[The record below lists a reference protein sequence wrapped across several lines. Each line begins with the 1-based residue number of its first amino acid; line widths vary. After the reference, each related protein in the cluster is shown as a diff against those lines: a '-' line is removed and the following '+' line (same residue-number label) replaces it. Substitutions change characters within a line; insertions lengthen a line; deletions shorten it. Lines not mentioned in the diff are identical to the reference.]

1 MIDVS
6 IIIVNWNARD
16 LLSECLAHLHPAIDE
31 LSAEVFVVDNASQDG
46 SAAMVKEE
54 FSWVRLIENAE
65 NIGFARA
72 NNQAIKLSA
81 GQYILLLNNDAF
93 VRPDTVVQMLSF
105 MQAHPE
111 AGMSGC
117 KLFFP
122 DGALQYSCSSF
133 PTLFTEL
140 CGALYLD
147 RLFPRSRLF
156 GKYLMTYWGHN
167 DVREVDA
174 VLGAC
179 MLVRRRAIDQVGLMD
194 EKFFMYSEEVDW
206 CYRFKKAG
214 WKVYYVPHA
223 QAIHI
228 WGGSSKQV
236 EVGMFVQMYRSR
248 VAFFQKHY
256 GRLSA
261 LLMKS
266 LLALACV
273 IRLAVGPMTYLAA
286 GSTRERIK
294 QKHRCYWSLFK
305 ALPAL

>member
-1 MIDVS
+1 
-6 IIIVNWNARD
+6 
-16 LLSECLAHLHPAIDE
+16 
-31 LSAEVFVVDNASQDG
+31 
-46 SAAMVKEE
+46 
-54 FSWVRLIENAE
+54 
-65 NIGFARA
+65 
-72 NNQAIKLSA
+72 
-81 GQYILLLNNDAF
+81 
-93 VRPDTVVQMLSF
+93 
-105 MQAHPE
+105 
-111 AGMSGC
+111 
-117 KLFFP
+117 
-122 DGALQYSCSSF
+122 
-133 PTLFTEL
+133 
-140 CGALYLD
+140 
-147 RLFPRSRLF
+147 
-156 GKYLMTYWGHN
+156 MTYWGHN

-305 ALPAL
+305 ALPETSTTISGFTVSISLKT